1 MPPDNQL
8 LSDSAFL
15 ALRFATS
22 IILLSILFLT
32 VRRAILV
39 FVGERSRHLGR
50 KKYIFMAGCA
60 LLAGFCLVLQEPV
73 TKMLE
78 ALGGIVGRNVPVLT
92 DVWVSG
98 FLVGLFYTFISLLSL
113 LLLIQIVGI
122 LYWFFEGRMTAHAAG
137 LGLARITGRTA
148 SALVL
153 KAFSYVNRA
162 FRAIALTL
170 LISAFV
176 PLFSTTCA

>member
-15 ALRFATS
+15 ALRFAIS
-22 IILLSILFLT
+22 IIILSILFLT

-50 KKYIFMAGCA
+50 KKYVFMAGSA
-60 LLAGFCLVLQEPV
+60 LLAAFCLVLQEPI

-78 ALGGIVGRNVPVLT
+78 MLGGIVGRHVPAIT

-98 FLVGLFYTFISLLSL
+98 LLVGLFYTFVSLLSL

-137 LGLARITGRTA
+137 RGLARYNGQDGKHPC
-148 SALVL
+148 S
-153 KAFSYVNRA
+153 
-162 FRAIALTL
+162 
-170 LISAFV
+170 
-176 PLFSTTCA
+176 